1 MKRTA
6 HAKRIA
12 VAVLLL
18 TTVLSLT
25 LRTPASAQ
33 IVPPDRNAVSIS
45 AAFFSGSPVYQLGF
59 SHSLNPALDFTAFY
73 AYQSVAGTSGGLL
86 DAGIRY
92 HLPVPAP
99 GVDVFLGAGVAN
111 ASVGSPGF
119 GSVSAWGASV
129 GGGASVRLGP
139 TLTGYASGSEFLF
152 SGASNAVIDLGLK
165 LAFAPLLSGQ
175 LGWIQYGGSGAAYV
189 GLDLRFPL

>member
-1 MKRTA
+1 MKQIA
-6 HAKRIA
+6 HAKRIT

-25 LRTPASAQ
+25 LWTPASAQ
-33 IVPPDRNAVSIS
+33 IVPPDRNAVSLS
-45 AAFFSGSPVYQLGF
+45 AAFFSGAPVYQLGF
-59 SHSLNPALDFTAFY
+59 SHRLNPALDFTAFY
-73 AYQSVAGTSGGLL
+73 AYQSVSGTSAGLL

-111 ASVGSPGF
+111 VSAGAPGF
-119 GSVSAWGASV
+119 GSASAWGASV

-139 TLTGYASGSEFLF
+139 TLTGYAEGSEFLF
-152 SGASNAVIDLGLK
+152 SGASNAVFDLGLQ
-165 LAFAPLLSGQ
+165 LQFAPLLSGQ
-175 LGWIQYGGSGAAYV
+175 LGWIEYAGSGAVYA
-189 GLDLRFPL
+189 GLNLRFPL